1 MRDAY
6 LRELESLDQEVVRMG
21 ALVEQ
26 SVQMVTTALMEADKD
41 LAQKVR
47 DGDQQVD
54 EAVLD
59 IEKRCLIILA
69 QQAPVA
75 GDLRLI
81 VAILRIVGDLERTG
95 DLAYNIAKLVQLDDF
110 REPSV
115 KPVRGLVAELGRA
128 SASLLGK
135 AIDAWATKD
144 ESLAADLALQDNKL
158 DELHTELIR
167 RLIDLDG
174 EENIGPALRLAM
186 VGRYLERIGDHAVNL
201 GDRVRYFVTGDAEFL
216 T

>member
-1 MRDAY
+1 MREAFHK
-6 LRELESLDQEVVRMG
+6 ELESLDQEVVRMG

>member
-6 LRELESLDQEVVRMG
+6 LQRTGKPRPG
-21 ALVEQ
+21 HRAHGRLVEQ
-26 SVQMVTTALMEADKD
+26 SVQMVTTALMEADRD

-47 DGDQQVD
+47 DGDEQVD
-54 EAVLD
+54 EMVLD
-59 IEKRCLIILA
+59 IEKRCLVILA

-75 GDLRLI
+75 GDLRLV
-81 VAILRIVGDLERTG
+81 VAILRIVGDLERAG

-110 REPSV
+110 REPSL

-128 SASLLGK
+128 SASLLGN

-144 ESLAADLALQDNKL
+144 ESLAADLALQDNRL
-158 DELHTELIR
+158 DELHAELIGK
-167 RLIDLDG
+167 LIDLDG

-201 GDRVRYFVTGDAEFL
+201 GERVRYFITGDAEFL